1 VRDPLQTTLADAA
14 DFLVGEGIAYAL
26 IGGMAAS
33 LRGQTRATADVDLVI
48 DIDVNQALIL
58 ITRLGRSS
66 FRPLFENV
74 AEVVERSFILPLRH
88 RTTDI
93 KVDMSLGLSGFEQK
107 LISRAKLEDISGT
120 TVSVV
125 TAEDL
130 LVMKVLAGRP
140 QDVQDARGIVAAQAS
155 RLDWE
160 YCLEMARELG
170 EALNQ
175 DLAAPIRVL
184 RDAESQ

>member
-1 VRDPLQTTLADAA
+1 VNDPLQTTLTDAA
-14 DFLVGEGIAYAL
+14 NFLVSQGIAYAL

-33 LRGQTRATADVDLVI
+33 LRGQTRTTADVDLVI
-48 DIDVNQALIL
+48 DTDVSHALALIK
-58 ITRLGRSS
+58 RLDRST
-66 FRPLFENV
+66 FRPLFDNV

-88 RTTDI
+88 RTTNI

-107 LISRAKLEDISGT
+107 LIGRAEPLDVSGT
-120 TVSVV
+120 MVSVV

-130 LVMKVLAGRP
+130 LVMKILAGRP
-140 QDVQDARGIVAAQAS
+140 QDTHDARGIVAAQAQ

-160 YCLEMARELG
+160 YCMNVARELG

-175 DLAAPIRVL
+175 DLAGPIRSL
-184 RDAESQ
+184 RDEGSQ